1 MGGVRI
7 GVRMGQVCAGSTLLG
22 VALLAA
28 CGSTPTGTLTLTTGG
43 ETDTLTR
50 APAPTN
56 LLVDAIDADGGV
68 TNLASTKLPA
78 TSIDLGERDQSTVA
92 TIRVQ
97 GKDDSGNVLVTGTTL
112 PIELGALSGTSVSVF
127 VQRTGEFARMPTTVS
142 DTREAPAVQL
152 IIGRYIVWSGG
163 VGNQSSSQIYDTAT
177 VSAFTTPPSLPRVP
191 ASLAAAGTDMLVLDA
206 NGGSW
211 IELSDS
217 TTADAVAPSGGTFA
231 EVAGG
236 ETVEDGAGVSY
247 VVGGTRSAGAPSAR
261 VLRIDTDGTLTFLA
275 LTEPRLGAA
284 AAWVDGR
291 GLVVVGGSSAGAG
304 VEIVPP
310 GATAAS
316 TALAYGA
323 DATTGSSAAPLDPS
337 HLLVAGGVDG
347 SGTAAPVRVFDLGCS
362 GVCAPTPWT
371 GGPTTALTTS
381 QLFALGFAGDAND
394 ALLFGDDASGVS
406 HVFRLG
412 PTSSTELLYKLPRRG
427 ARAVKLDVPA
437 IAVVGG
443 ANMVE
448 SFTP

>member
-1 MGGVRI
+1 MRVGVRI
-7 GVRMGQVCAGSTLLG
+7 GQVWAGSSLLG
-22 VALLAA
+22 AALLAA

-50 APAPTN
+50 APAPTS
-56 LLVDAIDADGGV
+56 LVIDAIDADGGV
-68 TNLASTKLPA
+68 TNLASTRLPA
-78 TSIDLGERDQSTVA
+78 TSIDLGERDQSTIA
-92 TIRVQ
+92 NIRVQ
-97 GKDDSGNVLVTGTTL
+97 GKDDTGNVLVTGTTL
-112 PIELGALSGTSVSVF
+112 PIQLGALGGTSVPVF
-127 VQRTGEFARMPTTVS
+127 VQRTGEFARMPTAVS
-142 DTREAPAVQL
+142 DTREAPVVQL

-177 VSAFTTPPSLPRVP
+177 VSPFTAPPSLPRVP
-191 ASLAAAGTDMLVLDA
+191 ASLAAVGTDMLVIDA

-236 ETVEDGAGVSY
+236 QTVEDGTGVSY
-247 VVGGTRSAGAPSAR
+247 VIGATRTAGAPSAR

-284 AAWVDGR
+284 AAWIDGR

-304 VEIVPP
+304 IEILPP
-310 GATAAS
+310 GGAAAS
-316 TALAYGA
+316 TALAYAA
-323 DATTGSSAAPLDPS
+323 DATTGSSAAPLDAS
-337 HLLVAGGVDG
+337 HVLVAGGVDAAG
-347 SGTAAPVRVFDLGCS
+347 SAAAVRVFDLGCS
-362 GVCAPTPWT
+362 GTCAPVVWS
-371 GGPTTALTTS
+371 GGPTTPLTTS
-381 QLFALGFAGDAND
+381 QLFSLGFAGNAND
-394 ALLFGDDASGVS
+394 ALLFGDDATGAS
-406 HVFRLG
+406 HVFRLDQAA
-412 PTSSTELLYKLPRRG
+412 STELPYKIPRRG

-443 ANMVE
+443 ANVVE